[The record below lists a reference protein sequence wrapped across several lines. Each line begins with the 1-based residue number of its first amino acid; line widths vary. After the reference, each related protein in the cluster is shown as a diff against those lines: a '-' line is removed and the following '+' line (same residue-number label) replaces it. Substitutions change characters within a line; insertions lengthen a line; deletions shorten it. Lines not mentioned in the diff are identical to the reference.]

1 MARSTNRISKFWV
14 YLPIYLVVWGS
25 SVFGLYYY
33 LNAKPKPSTSQS
45 VAAPT
50 PKEDWAVCF
59 DAQKVGME
67 GIFSITPSDALSTTM
82 SKLSS
87 DCIRQICSD
96 MSAVNTGDLDIIE
109 FYEKGQRDVACLSKV
124 LASATEYHQAQLLSH
139 DILPLFYDAGQS
151 RLSGV
156 QQRNLSFFLN
166 IFRKK
171 ATDLELLIIGRA
183 SATGSRGANKRLSK
197 ARAEYIVNFI
207 EAQGISELVN
217 NFVYFG
223 SDPPQLTKKDADRL
237 RFNLSDYQNI
247 SFGKGR
253 DEDYGIRLNQSVL
266 LIIAPKEKNAF
277 GLEH

>member
-14 YLPIYLVVWGS
+14 YFPIYLIVWGS

-33 LNAKPKPSTSQS
+33 LNAKPNPPTTQS

-67 GIFSITPSDALSTTM
+67 GIFSITPSNALSVTM

-109 FYEKGQRDVACLSKV
+109 FYEKGQRDVSCLSKV
-124 LASATEYHQAQLLSH
+124 LASATEYHQTQLLTH
-139 DILPLFYDAGQS
+139 NVLPLFYNAGQS
-151 RLSGV
+151 KLSGA
-156 QQRNLSFFLN
+156 QQRDLSFFLN

-171 ATDLELLIIGRA
+171 AAELELLIIGRA
-183 SATGSRGANKRLSK
+183 SATGTRDANKRLSR
-197 ARAEYIVNFI
+197 ARAKYIVDFI
-207 EAQGISELVN
+207 EARGINKLTNS
-217 NFVYFG
+217 FVYFG
-223 SDPPQLTKKDADRL
+223 SDPPQLNRKDAEQLQFDPAA
-237 RFNLSDYQNI
+237 YQNI

-253 DEDYGIRLNQSVL
+253 DEDYKIRLNQSVL
-266 LIIAPKEKNAF
+266 LIISPKEENAF
-277 GLEH
+277 GLGQ